1 MRTDDVARRIEYVTG
16 KKWTADQYAKVCG
29 ILRLYRHE
37 SVLDMLKRGSKEDA
51 TKDFSGPK
59 NPKIPE
65 QSE

>member
-1 MRTDDVARRIEYVTG
+1 
-16 KKWTADQYAKVCG
+16 VCG

-65 QSE
+65 QPE